1 MFPCKGV
8 NIVSGWVDSGIL
20 LRSVLMFFFFL
31 TTQHQTRLVMRAVP
45 MIDNTA
51 LDSTA
56 TDTAGGNKSEQ
67 HSTLNGL
74 TFSRELP

>member
-1 MFPCKGV
+1 
-8 NIVSGWVDSGIL
+8 
-20 LRSVLMFFFFL
+20 
-31 TTQHQTRLVMRAVP
+31 MRAVP

-56 TDTAGGNKSEQ
+56 TDTAGGNESETTVT
-67 HSTLNGL
+67 HTASTLNEL